1 MFLIFY
7 FIFILGGGG
16 QITDS
21 DERRIFY
28 HVKSLVAELSSIR
41 AGVDVEIEQQYT
53 ERGPL

>member
-41 AGVDVEIEQQYT
+41 GGVDVEI
-53 ERGPL
+53 